1 MTELARAV
9 IWFVLQDAG
18 RECGVS
24 DSHRLRI
31 ARSTA
36 LSERGRAAAWLQIA
50 QTVALNYSRQNKGV
64 EFLAEDLLATAAGLA
79 SHYRAEARGL
89 GMFQR
94 DEEEG

>member
-1 MTELARAV
+1 MTELAKAV
-9 IWFVLQDAG
+9 IWFALRDAG
-18 RECGVS
+18 HECGVS

-36 LSERGRAAAWLQIA
+36 LSERGRAASWLQIA

-64 EFLAEDLLATAAGLA
+64 EFLAEDLLTIAAGLA

-89 GMFQR
+89 SMFKP
-94 DEEEG
+94 DDLA